1 MVRAAGSWQ
10 RSPPKSEANP
20 AASAPSGA
28 MRPSESAHARSAL
41 MLPPI
46 SPGFLNL
53 IERFERQLARILA
66 LLLIAVLVAAT
77 FQLLLFTGME
87 LLDREQSWLGG
98 GLLLLLDRL
107 LLLLIGLEVLQN
119 VTAYLKD
126 HEIQIELVLL
136 TALTA
141 MARKVIVLPPGQV
154 KDPLNLVGI
163 GVVIACISGSYALMR
178 WSKSRS
184 VSRGD
189 EPTP

>member
-1 MVRAAGSWQ
+1 MARAAGGWS
-10 RSPPKSEANP
+10 RSHQEAEPPPP
-20 AASAPSGA
+20 ARTPIGL
-28 MRPSESAHARSAL
+28 MRPPESARTHSAL

-66 LLLIAVLVAAT
+66 LLLMVVLVAAT
-77 FQLLLFTGME
+77 LQLLLFTGQQ
-87 LLDREQSWLGG
+87 LISLEQGWLSG

-141 MARKVIVLPPGQV
+141 VARKVIVLPPGQE
-154 KDPLNLVGI
+154 KDPLNLMGF
-163 GVVIACISGSYALMR
+163 GVVIACLAGSYALLR
-178 WSKSRS
+178 WQKTR
-184 VSRGD
+184 
-189 EPTP
+189 T